1 MTDPIDLDAYRP
13 HEVSKMQ
20 CTGCGHK
27 WTAVHPVGTTKLECP
42 NCHEMEGR
50 QAMTDIV
57 KGMVFAF
64 NHANHLN
71 DEDGMRAAL
80 IWLANNVSK
89 EMAQAMLNEQDRQW
103 AMPITR
109 THGQIAV
116 AAIAAAIRAAAWE
129 EGK

>member
-1 MTDPIDLDAYRP
+1 
-13 HEVSKMQ
+13 
-20 CTGCGHK
+20 
-27 WTAVHPVGTTKLECP
+27 
-42 NCHEMEGR
+42 
-50 QAMTDIV
+50 MTDIV